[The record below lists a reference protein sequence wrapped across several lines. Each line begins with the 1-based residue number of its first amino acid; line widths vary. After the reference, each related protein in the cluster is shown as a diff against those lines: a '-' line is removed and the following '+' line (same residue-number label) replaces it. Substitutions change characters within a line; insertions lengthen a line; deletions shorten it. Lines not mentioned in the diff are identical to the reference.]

1 MPIGVVNRRE
11 HQVEERTE
19 KSLLAIKTGIYGN
32 AALAV
37 FKIVLGTVGLS
48 VALIADGVD
57 TAADVVKSFFVYRAV
72 KISSHPPNEEYPY
85 GYGRAET
92 VITNIVGMSVIFA
105 GILILMESIKEFGIT
120 HPLGML
126 MIIGAS
132 ISIVGKIL
140 LSSYMFV
147 IAKRYSNQALLANAK
162 DYLSDVFASMAVLIG
177 GILVTLTHASYFDA
191 LASMVVSGIIAYMG
205 IEIVKSGIPEI
216 MEKNEN
222 TKMLNEIMELV
233 KKVPYTFHPHKVRI
247 RKLGPYYLVDM
258 HVELPGK
265 MSLKKAHE
273 TVTYVE
279 ELVKKEF
286 PQVKEVIVHAE
297 PIGQGSDE
305 W

>member
-1 MPIGVVNRRE
+1 M
-11 HQVEERTE
+11 E